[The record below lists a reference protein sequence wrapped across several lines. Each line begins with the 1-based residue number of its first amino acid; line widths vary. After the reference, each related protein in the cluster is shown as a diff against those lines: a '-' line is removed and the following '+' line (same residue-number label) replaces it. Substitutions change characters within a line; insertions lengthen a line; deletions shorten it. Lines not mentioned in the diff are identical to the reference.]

1 MNQPPKRT
9 LNPMQWVLIGGALLL
24 LLLFF
29 AFPRGS
35 SGEEVEIS
43 LVKPRARTYGKVE
56 ADEKAKTKTKG
67 KGKQTA

>member
-9 LNPMQWVLIGGALLL
+9 MNLMQWILIGGALLL

-29 AFPRGS
+29 AIPRGA

-43 LVKPRARTYGKVE
+43 RVIQLF
-56 ADEKAKTKTKG
+56 
-67 KGKQTA
+67 